1 MWQVL
6 LFFLDS
12 LNHDSEQL
20 ETTLEKNPQLIFN
33 MLLIYVNRGKNTSS
47 DISWCRFK
55 WSFFLLFDDSWSATF
70 LNSWNP
76 WISPFL
82 MLASSCNV
90 NYSINTK
97 TITAKT
103 NIKNHW
109 SKPGHYIFSSLVIKL
124 LESFRTCLAFSWEVQ
139 KVHSKSK
146 IEKVWFDFWLD
157 LIVNWVLP

>member
-6 LFFLDS
+6 LFLFLDS
-12 LNHDSEQL
+12 LNHNWEQL

-33 MLLIYVNRGKNTSS
+33 MLQLYVNRGKSTSS
-47 DISWCRFK
+47 NNSWCRFK
-55 WSFFLLFDDSWSATF
+55 WHFFLLFDDSWSATF

-90 NYSINTK
+90 NYFINTK

-103 NIKNHW
+103 NIKNQW
-109 SKPGHYIFSSLVIKL
+109 SKLGFLSSSISHLVKMVYLFIVQ
-124 LESFRTCLAFSWEVQ
+124 LEWLECDTW
-139 KVHSKSK
+139 KSTFIYK
-146 IEKVWFDFWLD
+146 SQRLNLYLEPNLWD
-157 LIVNWVLP
+157 